1 MGTLRYHARRTAQ
14 KPCIKDT
21 ESTAVAHLWACACRM
36 DAVVA
41 HKDKFIAAVKKFK
54 EERLKEQIW
63 ESALKMIL
71 MVGAFAAS
79 KESRDGFTL
88 VEMVQ
93 SFQDIKGK
101 LDALENGERDPKSGM
116 RIVPPKNQTGRAFV
130 MALPGGLLWWRGSSS
145 RGGCLLSTRSP

>member
-1 MGTLRYHARRTAQ
+1 M
-14 KPCIKDT
+14 K
-21 ESTAVAHLWACACRM
+21 
-36 DAVVA
+36 AVVA
-41 HKDKFIAAVKKFK
+41 LKDKFVARVKKFK

-63 ESALKMIL
+63 QSVIKMVF

-93 SFQDIKGK
+93 SYQDIQDK

-130 MALPGGLLWWRGSSS
+130 MALPGMEEMPPGDFNVMWTSWNATLDKLGENVKFVMAKEQVRGWPP
-145 RGGCLLSTRSP
+145 C